1 MHCGYEAMI
10 KQQKKPVNVLS
21 AGILLLLVFSVFLN
35 LPYIHLREFQGEEGR
50 RVIIAKNMLET
61 GEWIVPYV
69 EGKVYL
75 NKPPL
80 FNWMV
85 ASIFQFTGVISETS
99 ARMVSVITAFLCAMS
114 LSLFWK
120 SIARITTIWFILPG
134 LIFLTFTDVMDKA
147 IRAEIDMTF
156 TFFVTISLTAWFYFF
171 EMKKKELT
179 AWIIS
184 LSLIGFSTL
193 TKGIQAPA
201 FFYCGVIPYLFY
213 KRQAKKIYS
222 LSHLAGLFAFVII
235 FAMWFLPLITKIDPS
250 DVIYAWFREIV
261 ARKEPLREGGFLR
274 HFIEF
279 PFQYIIAYLPWIPLL
294 TLWFRKPLEKEP
306 LIMKDLTIYC
316 LFFLLISFPV
326 YWLLPGARLRYIMPL
341 SGNLALLL
349 AIPINAVMSGKI
361 SNGLLSKR
369 YFQAIGAS
377 VILVVL
383 SAPFWARKFT
393 LFEKP
398 VSIILLVSL
407 LFVSFPIVWQKRDI
421 GKQISLLFL
430 ITLLLKVCW
439 ASLYFPYHA
448 NHLSHYR
455 NAAKQINLLVPP
467 DAKLYDYKVD
477 NGHLAY
483 YLQRPVALIDSF
495 DNRVLEDGSFIFM
508 EDTSAQHLNLKGL
521 SYIGKVKARSMN
533 LVVYRSENGM

>member
-1 MHCGYEAMI
+1 MN
-10 KQQKKPVNVLS
+10 QQGKSGNVLLG
-21 AGILLLLVFSVFLN
+21 GILLLLVFSVLLN

-69 EGKVYL
+69 ENKVYL

-80 FNWMV
+80 FNWML
-85 ASIFQFTGVISETS
+85 AFMFQLTGVISEAS
-99 ARMVSVITAFLCAMS
+99 ARMVSVIAAFLCAIS
-114 LSLFWK
+114 LSIFWK
-120 SIARITTIWFILPG
+120 NIAKITTIWFILPG

-156 TFFVTISLTAWFYFF
+156 TFFVVISLILWFHYF

-184 LSLIGFSTL
+184 LSLISLGTL

-213 KRQAKKIYS
+213 KRQARKIYS
-222 LSHLAGLFAFVII
+222 LSHGAGLFVFILI
-235 FAMWFLPLITKIDPS
+235 FAMWFVPFTSKIDLA
-250 DVIYAWFREIV
+250 DVFHAWLGEII

-279 PFQYIIAYLPWIPLL
+279 PFQYVIAYLPWIPLL
-294 TLWFRKPLEKEP
+294 TLWFRKPFEKKP
-306 LIMKDLTIYC
+306 LFIKDLTFYC
-316 LFFLLISFPV
+316 LFFLVVSFPL

-341 SGNLALLL
+341 SGNLAILLT
-349 AIPINAVMSGKI
+349 IPIDTVMNGKLE
-361 SNGLLSKR
+361 NTTFSKR
-369 YFQAIGAS
+369 YFQAFGAS
-377 VILVVL
+377 VILAVL
-383 SAPFWARKFT
+383 SAPFWARKFA

-398 VSIILLVSL
+398 VSIIVLVIL
-407 LFVSFPIVWQKRDI
+407 LFVSFSLVWQKREM

-430 ITLLLKVCW
+430 ITLLLKTCW

-448 NHLSHYR
+448 ENLSHYR
-455 NAAKQINLLVPP
+455 SAAKKINMVVPP
-467 DAKLYDYKVD
+467 DVKLYDYKVD

-483 YLQRPVALIDSF
+483 YLQRPIILIDSL
-495 DNRVLEDGSFIFM
+495 DNLVIEDGFFIFM
-508 EDTSAQHLNLKGL
+508 EDTSAQRLDLKGL

-533 LVVYRSENGM
+533 LVVYRSENSIS